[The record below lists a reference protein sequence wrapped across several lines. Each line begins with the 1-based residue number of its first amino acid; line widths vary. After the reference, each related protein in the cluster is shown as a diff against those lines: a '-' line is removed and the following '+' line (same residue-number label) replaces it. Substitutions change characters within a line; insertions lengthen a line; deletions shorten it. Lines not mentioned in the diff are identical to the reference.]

1 MHLCPWQD
9 DLESFGPEPT
19 MRPRSMKTTLI
30 LAVSGSMIVVVLGIS
45 CAMFAYHER
54 SYEEQIAAAQ
64 FSLTSLVANDIDDKL
79 TSVHSQLIEL
89 SRIVQPEVLRDPE
102 RAQEFLDRHAKI
114 HAVFSNG
121 LFFFSDKGALIA
133 ESPRFNRRG
142 WDFSFRSYLS
152 TTLATKKPYISAP
165 YYSSHPRNPPA
176 IMMTAPLL
184 DAVGNVVGVLGGS
197 IDLLNDRVLGRAVN
211 IRSGKTGYFFVFD
224 RDRRM
229 ILHPDRS
236 RILKQ
241 DVPVGSNALLDRAV
255 AGFEGTEETVN
266 SRGLRAITSFKHLT
280 ATEWIV
286 GANYPVVEAYAPIY
300 LAKQVLLLAIA
311 AATCGVIAL
320 VWSLMNRLTRPL
332 LDFTNHVGSIS
343 RKHGRERLAAVT
355 TRDEIGRLA
364 QTFNRM
370 VTDLDE
376 KQAELGASTAALQAA
391 NIELAAA
398 HAKASHSR
406 DNLRDILES
415 IPDAVVMTRLDGS
428 VAFVNAAGQRMFGI
442 VPGSPIS
449 TKLVQDRVLP
459 EDHPILRRRR
469 EAAAAGRDPGNTTVR
484 VLAKEGVREC
494 EISGRRV
501 DFDGHPAIVTVVRD
515 ITERR
520 EMDRKIVLTERMASL
535 GTLTAGVAH
544 EINNPLS
551 YVLGNLRHMATELLD
566 HGSQLPPDWL
576 SDMRASTSEALE
588 GGERV
593 RRIVQDLLAFSRPS
607 EKLGAV
613 DVHRVL
619 ELAISMAMSKIR
631 YRARLVRDYAEI
643 PPAQADDCRLGQ
655 VALNLIVN
663 AAQAIPEDRQEDN
676 EIRVVTRME
685 GAHHVVIEVQDTGCG
700 IPPEVQS
707 RMFEPFFT
715 TKPFGAG
722 TGLGL
727 SICHGIVHSLG
738 GVITVQSEVGR
749 GSTFRVVLRAAPVAT
764 TASAAAM
771 LVRDARGREPD
782 RRPLPLLDDAPPT

>member
-1 MHLCPWQD
+1 M
-9 DLESFGPEPT
+9 
-19 MRPRSMKTTLI
+19 
-30 LAVSGSMIVVVLGIS
+30 
-45 CAMFAYHER
+45 
-54 SYEEQIAAAQ
+54 
-64 FSLTSLVANDIDDKL
+64 
-79 TSVHSQLIEL
+79 
-89 SRIVQPEVLRDPE
+89 
-102 RAQEFLDRHAKI
+102 
-114 HAVFSNG
+114 
-121 LFFFSDKGALIA
+121 
-133 ESPRFNRRG
+133 
-142 WDFSFRSYLS
+142 
-152 TTLATKKPYISAP
+152 
-165 YYSSHPRNPPA
+165 
-176 IMMTAPLL
+176 
-184 DAVGNVVGVLGGS
+184 
-197 IDLLNDRVLGRAVN
+197 
-211 IRSGKTGYFFVFD
+211 
-224 RDRRM
+224 
-229 ILHPDRS
+229 
-236 RILKQ
+236 
-241 DVPVGSNALLDRAV
+241 PVGSNALLDRAV

-266 SRGLRAITSFKHLT
+266 SRGLRAITSFKHLRVT
-280 ATEWIV
+280 QWVV

-300 LAKQVLLLAIA
+300 LAKRLLLLAIA
-311 AATCGVIAL
+311 VATGGVVAL
-320 VWSLMNRLTRPL
+320 VWCLMNRLTRPL
-332 LDFTNHVGSIS
+332 LEFTDHVDSIS
-343 RKHGRERLAAVT
+343 RKQGRERLAAVT

-364 QTFNRM
+364 QTFNEM

-376 KQAELGASTAALQAA
+376 KQAELGAA

-398 HAKASHSR
+398 HAKVTHSR

-428 VAFVNAAGQRMFGI
+428 IAFVNAAGQRMFGV

-469 EAAAAGRDPGNTTVR
+469 EAAADGRDPGNTTVR

-515 ITERR
+515 VTERR
-520 EMDRKIVLTERMASL
+520 EMDRKLVLTERMASL

-551 YVLGNLRHMATELLD
+551 YVLGNLRHLTTELLD
-566 HGSQLPPDWL
+566 RESQLPPEWL
-576 SDMRASTSEALE
+576 SEMRASTSEALE

-607 EKLGAV
+607 EKLGSV

-643 PPAQADDCRLGQ
+643 PPAWADDCRLGQ
-655 VALNLIVN
+655 VALNLLLN
-663 AAQAIPEDRQEDN
+663 AAQAIPEDRPEDH

-685 GAHHVVIEVQDTGCG
+685 GTHHVVIEVQDTGCG
-700 IPPEVQS
+700 IPPEVRS
-707 RMFEPFFT
+707 RMFEPFFS

-738 GVITVQSEVGR
+738 GEIAVESEIGR
-749 GSTFRVVLRAAPVAT
+749 GSTFRVVLRACPVE
-764 TASAAAM
+764 
-771 LVRDARGREPD
+771 LN
-782 RRPLPLLDDAPPT
+782 RPQP